1 MESILETYINNS
13 HHLVGNELV
22 NLLNT
27 INQQIST
34 WKLTPDEL
42 CQVRSQLTADNI
54 NAELLYEPRQ
64 ARQIQ
69 LLTAEIKSKLYRD

>member
-1 MESILETYINNS
+1 MESILETYVNNS
-13 HHLVGNELV
+13 HHLVGDELV

-42 CQVRSQLTADNI
+42 RQVRSQLTADNI
-54 NAELLYEPRQ
+54 NAELLYEPAQ

-69 LLTAEIKSKLYRD
+69 QLIAKIKNKL

>member
-1 MESILETYINNS
+1 MMESILETYVNNS
-13 HHLVGNELV
+13 HHLVGDELV

-42 CQVRSQLTADNI
+42 SQIKSQLTADNL
-54 NAELLYEPRQ
+54 NAELLYEPAQ

-69 LLTAEIKSKLYRD
+69 NLTAEIENKL

>member
-1 MESILETYINNS
+1 MMESILETYVNNS
-13 HHLVGNELV
+13 HHLVGDELV

-27 INQQIST
+27 INQHIST

-42 CQVRSQLTADNI
+42 NQVRSQINADNL
-54 NAELLYEPRQ
+54 NAELLYEPAQ

-69 LLTAEIKSKLYRD
+69 TLTAEIKNKL

>member
-1 MESILETYINNS
+1 MMESILETYVNNS
-13 HHLVGNELV
+13 HHLVGDELV

-27 INQQIST
+27 INQHIST

-42 CQVRSQLTADNI
+42 SQVKSQVTADNL
-54 NAELLYEPRQ
+54 NAELLYEPTQ

-69 LLTAEIKSKLYRD
+69 NLTAEIENKL